1 MKFIVLT
8 GAIKFETQD
17 IPKSHNVKL
26 SNGMTV
32 PIGVIRPWTWEIAE
46 LFKIENGLIR
56 QIEAIC
62 QEVPYGMNSGWSSWK
77 EGLSSQAR

>member
-1 MKFIVLT
+1 M
-8 GAIKFETQD
+8 
-17 IPKSHNVKL
+17 
-26 SNGMTV
+26 

-62 QEVPYGMNSGWSSWK
+62 QEVPYGMNSGWSSWE
-77 EGLSSQAR
+77 EGLSCQARW